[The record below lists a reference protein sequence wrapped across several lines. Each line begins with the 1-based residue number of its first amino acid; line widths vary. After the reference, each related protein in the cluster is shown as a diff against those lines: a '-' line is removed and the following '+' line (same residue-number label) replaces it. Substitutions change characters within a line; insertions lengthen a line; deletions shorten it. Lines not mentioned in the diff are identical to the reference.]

1 MKLQG
6 NHRLPCFRVSDDE
19 FVAIGV
25 LFCLQTVLKSLYD
38 SVDKEHAPNYSLLM
52 LWASLANAIPV
63 SEKRN

>member
-1 MKLQG
+1 MMNL
-6 NHRLPCFRVSDDE
+6 LLS
-19 FVAIGV
+19 V

-63 SEKRN
+63 SDKHNFNLMHK